1 MSTGDR
7 TAVLVVDTAQFYN
20 VITQSNCKQVQIVEQ
35 SGGATQSFQV
45 KEPASAATAV
55 QYSPGS
61 AHVFTAPAGA
71 NFSAGAI
78 VGSTKAV
85 SGSITFAV
93 TEKG

>member
-1 MSTGDR
+1 MASGDR

-20 VITQSNCKQVQIVEQ
+20 VITQSNCKQAQIVEQ
-35 SGGATQSFQV
+35 GGGATQSFQV

-71 NFSAGAI
+71 TFVAGTT
-78 VGSTKAV
+78 VGSVKATN
-85 SGSITFAV
+85 GSITFAV

>member
-1 MSTGDR
+1 MSAGDR

-35 SGGATQSFQV
+35 GGGATQSFQV
-45 KEPASAATAV
+45 KEPASSATAV

-71 NFSAGAI
+71 TFSAGAI
-78 VGSTKAV
+78 VGSAKAV